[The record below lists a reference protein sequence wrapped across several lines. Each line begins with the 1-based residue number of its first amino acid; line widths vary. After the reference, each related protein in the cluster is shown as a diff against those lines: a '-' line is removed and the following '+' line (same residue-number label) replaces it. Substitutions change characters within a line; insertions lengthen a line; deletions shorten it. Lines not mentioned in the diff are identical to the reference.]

1 MKNSFSLL
9 ALGISAL
16 AFLDGCAPEDSEY
29 APRRR
34 GGFRPP
40 SGPVQAEESG
50 LYHDPLNHPPGYHN
64 PAGST
69 PGYSGGY
76 SAVNPG
82 AAPSP
87 GPAPMPAPAPAPQ
100 SPAQPSPQPAPQ
112 PPAPPKPA
120 EPQYATKV
128 PGKPGWIRSP
138 YDGKL
143 LDATGFLRGEQVA
156 DPHTG
161 KIMLVP

>member
-1 MKNSFSLL
+1 MKKSSSILIPGIAALL
-9 ALGISAL
+9 FIQ
-16 AFLDGCAPEDSEY
+16 GCAPEDQEY
-29 APRRR
+29 AGRRR

-40 SGPVQAEESG
+40 SHPAFPEDPYAQQA
-50 LYHDPLNHPPGYHN
+50 DPLNFPPGYQS
-64 PAGST
+64 PAGSSAGT
-69 PGYSGGY
+69 APSY
-76 SAVNPG
+76 SAVNPHPTPDPRP
-82 AAPSP
+82 APSP
-87 GPAPMPAPAPAPQ
+87 APSSQSAAPAPAPN
-100 SPAQPSPQPAPQ
+100 P
-112 PPAPPKPA
+112 PPAPPKSA